1 MLTGSENFR
10 KPEDVD
16 ARLARIERL
25 QGADPGIFVLAVHAF
40 VEGWIRDRFDYQMAN
55 VSFGSLV
62 EDFISHCKEAA
73 KACGDPGGGT
83 AAGGGSMSASG
94 SSMSASGSNPGSVLK
109 GLVSMDALKHSHHET
124 DYVRHRFHGLPRS
137 NAEAATQH
145 LDVFCRL
152 AGIGSPERLEAIRT
166 YIAAWDARKPMG
178 ALVEENALI
187 RSLARKEAEEKQSL
201 AEQVAQLSIR
211 AAVVDN
217 LESSLKSAESQLAEA
232 LATSGARNEKI
243 DALRGEKARALFELK
258 EARNKLDQLADARD
272 YVDALLRMTVF
283 TRTRSDYERAV
294 VRLTAEQKAVL
305 SQINLDRDFLVKG
318 SAGTG
323 KTLVLLKAVEKAKG
337 LGTGRALMQDTLE
350 LDEVKGSVAL
360 LTYTTTM
367 VKYDAF
373 LAGLMSSGR
382 MAAAD
387 RIATADSFLLERL
400 KALDH
405 NASIDWNGKTLLE
418 LAARYPVA
426 GMEPRELAAEVENF
440 IWAND
445 VSMEEYVTHLMDRKG
460 MRKALP
466 KAARYSAWVAA
477 ESIALEMEAAGSYTR
492 NYAALKLVHAS
503 QNAGGDAGGTAA
515 SIPGAVG
522 NTGGS
527 TGGGLEP
534 SVDYVFIDEAQ
545 DLPAV
550 VLKALKQAARRCV
563 LLAGDADQS
572 IYQPGFSFK
581 RTGID
586 TGGRTRILRSNFRNT
601 VQIHELAERYRS
613 IDSCHDPENSPEAF
627 RDGPVPELFRAPDRK
642 ALLELLV
649 QRLKLFMDTLG
660 YEAQNIG
667 ILVPSKDDIAFIRE
681 RFEPLDISLANIR
694 EPDLSFDSTGQV
706 RICTLHSAKGLDFPV
721 VLLFMDRPP
730 FFGSGYDEE
739 SVDRMSANLV
749 YVALTRA
756 MDHLNVF
763 TLEQPGCH
771 ALESL
776 ARAFEA

>member
-1 MLTGSENFR
+1 MLTGAGNFR
-10 KPEDVD
+10 QPEDVD
-16 ARLARIERL
+16 AKLARIERL

-40 VEGWIRDRFDYQMAN
+40 VEGWIRDSFDHQMAT
-55 VSFGSLV
+55 VSFGDLV

-73 KACGDPGGGT
+73 KACGDNGDST
-83 AAGGGSMSASG
+83 AAGGGMTTG
-94 SSMSASGSNPGSVLK
+94 GKPGNPGAVLK
-109 GLVSMDALKHSHHET
+109 GLVSMDALKHSHHDT

-152 AGIGSPERLEAIRT
+152 AGIGSPERLEAIRN
-166 YIAAWDARKPMG
+166 YIAAWDVRKPMG
-178 ALVEENALI
+178 ALVEENAFI
-187 RSLARKEAEEKQSL
+187 RSLVRKESEENKSL
-201 AEQVAQLSIR
+201 ADQVAELTLR

-217 LESSLKSAESQLAEA
+217 LEASLKATERQLAEA

-258 EARNKLDQLADARD
+258 EARGKLDQLADAQD

-337 LGTGRALMQDTLE
+337 LGTGKALMQDTLE

-373 LAGLMSSGR
+373 LASLMSSGR

-387 RIATADSFLLERL
+387 RISTADSFLLERL
-400 KALDH
+400 KALDPK
-405 NASIDWNGKTLLE
+405 ATIDWNGKTLLE
-418 LAARYPVA
+418 LAARFPVA
-426 GMEPRELAAEVENF
+426 GLEPRELAAEVENF

-445 VSMEEYVTHLMDRKG
+445 VTMEEYVTHLMDRKG

-466 KAARYSAWVAA
+466 KAARYSAWVAS

-492 NYAALKLVHAS
+492 NYAALKLVHAATEETGNPAGS
-503 QNAGGDAGGTAA
+503 ADSLASANA
-515 SIPGAVG
+515 
-522 NTGGS
+522 TGGA
-527 TGGGLEP
+527 LAP

-613 IDSCHDPENSPEAF
+613 IDSCHDHENAPEAF

-649 QRLKLFMDTLG
+649 QRLRLFIDTLG
-660 YEAQNIG
+660 YEAQNLG
-667 ILVPSKDDIAFIRE
+667 ILVPANDDIAFIRE
-681 RFEPLDISLANIR
+681 RLQPLGIPLANIR
-694 EPDLSFDSTGQV
+694 EPDFAFDSTGQV

-721 VLLFMDRPP
+721 VLLFLDRPP

-763 TLEQPGCH
+763 ALDKPDCH
-771 ALESL
+771 AVESL

>member
-1 MLTGSENFR
+1 MLSGAENFR

-16 ARLARIERL
+16 AKLARIERL

-40 VEGWIRDRFDYQMAN
+40 VEGWIRDSFDYQMAN
-55 VSFGSLV
+55 VSFGELV
-62 EDFISHCKEAA
+62 ENFISHCKDAA
-73 KACGDPGGGT
+73 KACGD
-83 AAGGGSMSASG
+83 AGGGSSG
-94 SSMSASGSNPGSVLK
+94 AVLK
-109 GLVSMDALKHSHHET
+109 GLVSIDALKHSHHET

-152 AGIGSPERLEAIRT
+152 AGIGSPERLEAIRN
-166 YIAAWDARKPMG
+166 YLAAWDVRKPMG
-178 ALVEENALI
+178 ALVEENTLI
-187 RSLARKEAEEKQSL
+187 RSLVKKESEENKSL
-201 AEQVAQLSIR
+201 ADQVAELTLR

-217 LESSLKSAESQLAEA
+217 LEASLKATERQLAEV

-258 EARNKLDQLADARD
+258 EARGKLDQLADARD

-337 LGTGRALMQDTLE
+337 LGTGKALLQDTLE

-373 LAGLMSSGR
+373 LASLMSSGR
-382 MAAAD
+382 MVAAD
-387 RIATADSFLLERL
+387 RISTADSFLLERL
-400 KALDH
+400 KALDPK
-405 NASIDWNGKTLLE
+405 ASIDWNGKTLLE
-418 LAARYPVA
+418 LASRFSVA
-426 GMEPRELAAEVENF
+426 GLEPRELAAEVENF

-445 VSMEEYVTHLMDRKG
+445 VGMDEYVTHLMDRKG

-492 NYAALKLVHAS
+492 NYAALKLVHA
-503 QNAGGDAGGTAA
+503 AADGDASDGSASGAANGGAQA
-515 SIPGAVG
+515 
-522 NTGGS
+522 
-527 TGGGLEP
+527 P

-572 IYQPGFSFK
+572 IYQPGFSFR

-613 IDSCHDPENSPEAF
+613 IDSCHDHENAPEAF
-627 RDGPVPELFRAPDRK
+627 RDGPVPELFRAQDRK

-649 QRLKLFMDTLG
+649 LRLRLFIETLG

-667 ILVPSKDDIAFIRE
+667 ILVPANDDITFIRE
-681 RFEPLDISLANIR
+681 RLQPLGIPLVNIR
-694 EPDLSFDSTGQV
+694 EPDFAFDSTGQV
-706 RICTLHSAKGLDFPV
+706 RSCTLHSAKGLDFPV
-721 VLLFMDRPP
+721 VLLFLDRPP

-763 TLEQPGCH
+763 ALDKPDCH
-771 ALESL
+771 ALENL
-776 ARAFEA
+776 VRAFDA

>member
-1 MLTGSENFR
+1 MLTGAENFR

-16 ARLARIERL
+16 AKLARIERL

-40 VEGWIRDRFDYQMAN
+40 VEGWIRDSFDYQMAK
-55 VSFGSLV
+55 VSFGDLV
-62 EDFISHCKEAA
+62 ENFISQCKDAA
-73 KACGDPGGGT
+73 KACGDNS
-83 AAGGGSMSASG
+83 GGSHGA
-94 SSMSASGSNPGSVLK
+94 VLK

-152 AGIGSPERLEAIRT
+152 AGIGSPERLEAIRN
-166 YIAAWDARKPMG
+166 YLAAWDVRKPMG

-187 RSLARKEAEEKQSL
+187 RSLVKKESEENKSL
-201 AEQVAQLSIR
+201 ADQVAELSLR

-217 LESSLKSAESQLAEA
+217 LEASLKATERQLAET

-258 EARNKLDQLADARD
+258 EARGKLDQLADAQD

-294 VRLTAEQKAVL
+294 VRLTVEQKAVL

-337 LGTGRALMQDTLE
+337 LGTGKALLQDTLE

-373 LAGLMSSGR
+373 LASLMSSGR

-387 RIATADSFLLERL
+387 RISTADSFLLERL
-400 KALDH
+400 KALDPK
-405 NASIDWNGKTLLE
+405 ATIDWNGKTLLE
-418 LAARYPVA
+418 LAARFPVA
-426 GMEPRELAAEVENF
+426 GLEPRELAAEVENF

-445 VSMEEYVTHLMDRKG
+445 VGMEEYVTHLMDRKG

-492 NYAALKLVHAS
+492 NYAALKLVHAATDGS
-503 QNAGGDAGGTAA
+503 TSGGSVSGDA
-515 SIPGAVG
+515 
-522 NTGGS
+522 TGGA
-527 TGGGLEP
+527 LAP

-572 IYQPGFSFK
+572 IYQPGFSFR

-613 IDSCHDPENSPEAF
+613 IDSCHDHENAPEAF
-627 RDGPVPELFRAPDRK
+627 RDGPVPELFRAADRK

-649 QRLKLFMDTLG
+649 QRLRLFTDTLG

-667 ILVPSKDDIAFIRE
+667 ILVPANDDIAFIRE
-681 RFEPLDISLANIR
+681 RLQPLGIPLANIR
-694 EPDLSFDSTGQV
+694 EPDFAFDSTGQV

-721 VLLFMDRPP
+721 VLLFLDRPP

-763 TLEQPGCH
+763 ALDKPDCH
-771 ALESL
+771 AVESL
-776 ARAFEA
+776 VRAFEN